1 MKKKNFTPAFRRPS
15 TFQWTLILAFE
26 TNSLTGHCPA
36 KVGFFP
42 RFSSF
47 CVLRKLLKY
56 ETFLKSTMLHLQ
68 PCMTNL
74 NIPISQI
81 NLLLSVYCTTLLVVV
96 GNSFKIMPL
105 VSIVTSVSW
114 FWCWWLSES
123 CAWAWWGSDISVK
136 GKRKISNWLFINWS
150 VREWFHEIFLINLST
165 VAELYNL

>member
-1 MKKKNFTPAFRRPS
+1 MVVVTVTTTKISYLILKSTRKKNFTPAFRRPS

-26 TNSLTGHCPA
+26 ANSLTGHCPT
-36 KVGFFP
+36 KMGFFP

-81 NLLLSVYCTTLLVVV
+81 NLLLSVYCTTLLVVE

-114 FWCWWLSES
+114 CCWWSEIS
-123 CAWAWWGSDISVK
+123 WAWCSDISIV
-136 GKRKISNWLFINWS
+136 L
-150 VREWFHEIFLINLST
+150 L
-165 VAELYNL
+165 